1 MSTEPLQHRPITGE
15 RRPTK
20 CKQSL
25 LSSADILGR
34 KWHPLILYSLLEESQ
49 LGFSELKREVD
60 GISGKM
66 LSESLELL
74 VSEYGLIERRSTEN
88 SRVYYSLT
96 DQGEALEPLLVAMNT
111 WGQEHALGSNGV
123 NT

>member
-1 MSTEPLQHRPITGE
+1 MSTELPQYSSLTSD

-20 CKQSL
+20 CKKSL
-25 LSSADILGR
+25 FTSADILGR
-34 KWHPLILYSLLEESQ
+34 KWHPLILYSLLEESR

-66 LSESLELL
+66 LSESLDLL
-74 VSEYGLIERRSTEN
+74 VSEYGLVERQSTEN

-96 DQGEALEPLLVAMNT
+96 DRGEALEPLLVAMNT
-111 WGQEHALGSNGV
+111 WGQEQTPVSSV
-123 NT
+123 ENT